1 MVVAMICFIT
11 NDALIK
17 YTSQSMPTMQLI
29 FVRGLMATA
38 LVLVVAHALGATG
51 QLRQALA
58 RPVLARAGVDAVA
71 TMLYLASLFSLP
83 IANATSINLATPL
96 FITVLAALLLAE
108 QVGWRRWSAILVGF
122 TGVLMVIQPSAD
134 GFNVYSLVCLLATL
148 GHAIRDLL
156 TRRIAPGT
164 PSILITLATAASVT
178 LLAGVL
184 SVIGGWQAFGWL
196 QLGTLALAS
205 IFLAGGYYWII
216 DAMRHG
222 EVSLVAP
229 FRYAGLLW
237 ALMLGW
243 LIWGDIPNLL
253 AWAGIGL
260 LIGSG
265 LYVLHRERVRS
276 RASRG

>member
-184 SVIGGWQAFGWL
+184 SVIDGWQAFGWL

-216 DAMRHG
+216 DA
-222 EVSLVAP
+222 
-229 FRYAGLLW
+229 
-237 ALMLGW
+237 
-243 LIWGDIPNLL
+243 
-253 AWAGIGL
+253 IGTP
-260 LIGSG
+260 
-265 LYVLHRERVRS
+265 HRLPVIR
-276 RASRG
+276 